1 MILSELID
9 RLNLFK
15 QELNI
20 QKLKNED
27 EKLSDI
33 IEKLEKSKKQL
44 EISLKKIREL
54 ELELYKINNDKY
66 NNTLEEIKEDIKKI
80 TSLDDADEI
89 IKLIEIISDKVN
101 YLENIVKD
109 EINKL
114 IDEKIKNIEEINKR
128 LQLFAKIL
136 LHVLKIEKEIKTFTV
151 PKNKSLDK
159 LNEIEKNAKD
169 HLNEVYSFT
178 IDQLEKIDLD
188 EIKLNIL
195 LELIEKGEIK
205 LNKNNIDNSFQ
216 VIKMLIEKGISVRVC
231 I

>member
-54 ELELYKINNDKY
+54 ELELDKINNDKY
-66 NNTLEEIKEDIKKI
+66 NNILEEIKEDIKKI
-80 TSLDDADEI
+80 TSLDNADEI
-89 IKLIEIISDKVN
+89 IKLIEIINDKVN

-136 LHVLKIEKEIKTFTV
+136 LHVLKIEKEIKTFTI

>member
-1 MILSELID
+1 
-9 RLNLFK
+9 
-15 QELNI
+15 LNI

-195 LELIEKGEIK
+195 LEWIEKGEIK

>member
-27 EKLSDI
+27 EKLSDT

-89 IKLIEIISDKVN
+89 IELIEIISDKIN

>member
-27 EKLSDI
+27 EKLSDT

-80 TSLDDADEI
+80 ASLDDADEI
-89 IKLIEIISDKVN
+89 IKLIEIISDKIN

-178 IDQLEKIDLD
+178 IDQLEKIDLN

>member
-27 EKLSDI
+27 EKLSDT

-80 TSLDDADEI
+80 ASLDDADEI
-89 IKLIEIISDKVN
+89 IKLIEIISDKIN

>member
-114 IDEKIKNIEEINKR
+114 EEINKR

>member
-20 QKLKNED
+20 QKLRNED
-27 EKLSDI
+27 EKLSDT
-33 IEKLEKSKKQL
+33 IEKLEKSKKHL

-54 ELELYKINNDKY
+54 ELELDKINNDKY
-66 NNTLEEIKEDIKKI
+66 YNTLEEIKEDIKRI
-80 TSLDDADEI
+80 TSLNDADEI
-89 IKLIEIISDKVN
+89 IKLIEIINDKVN

-114 IDEKIKNIEEINKR
+114 IDEKIKSIEEINKR

-136 LHVLKIEKEIKTFTV
+136 LHVLKIEKEIKTFTI

-188 EIKLNIL
+188 EKKLNIL
-195 LELIEKGEIK
+195 LELIEKSEIK
-205 LNKNNIDNSFQ
+205 LNKNNIDSSFQ